1 MNTERMTNRI
11 EIEDDE
17 PASPPAAPSPKPAPK
32 QVAPE
37 PKAEKADGTEF
48 VEITDDALKA
58 RFNHL
63 YRTTKEAQ
71 ERAARTERGMKALL
85 EQNQKLFAAVQSL
98 SDKQRDKETQAEL
111 SSLRQEAETA
121 LATGDTKTFT
131 QVNERLSEI
140 KAEQIVAQQAPP
152 QQEPEPQQ
160 QAAVTNAEIAA
171 LQKWQ
176 QSKDEDGQFI
186 RPWAIPGHEE
196 FEAAQD
202 MLRRI
207 SASEQ
212 FREAPIRE
220 ILAEVDRRMSR
231 VLGVSEPGEEAANPV
246 RRAFAAPQGRP
257 AAARNP
263 SRDTLS
269 AEERKIAENMFIGG
283 RGAPAKNAKEAHD
296 LYLAQKKALTR
307 VVAVED

>member
-17 PASPPAAPSPKPAPK
+17 PAPPPAAPSPKPAPK
-32 QVAPE
+32 QAAPE
-37 PKAEKADGTEF
+37 PKAEKADGTDF

-85 EQNQKLFAAVQSL
+85 EQNQKLFAAVQNL
-98 SDKQRDKETQAEL
+98 SDKQRDKEAQAEI
-111 SSLRQEAETA
+111 SSLRTEAEQA
-121 LATGDTKTFT
+121 LASGDTKTFT
-131 QVNERLSEI
+131 QVNERLTEI
-140 KAEQIVAQQAPP
+140 KAEQIAAAQVV
-152 QQEPEPQQ
+152 PEPQQ
-160 QAAVTNAEIAA
+160 QAAQAPVTESELAA

-176 QSKDEDGQFI
+176 KATTSDGEYV

-202 MLRRI
+202 MLRRV
-207 SASEQ
+207 SASQQ
-212 FREAPIRE
+212 FQDAPVRE
-220 ILAEVDRRMSR
+220 ILAEVDRRMVR
-231 VLGVSEPGEEAANPV
+231 ILGVSEPDEEAANPV
-246 RRAFAAPQGRP
+246 RRAFAAPQGKP

-263 SRDTLS
+263 SRDSLS

-296 LYLAQKKALTR
+296 LYLAQKRALTR